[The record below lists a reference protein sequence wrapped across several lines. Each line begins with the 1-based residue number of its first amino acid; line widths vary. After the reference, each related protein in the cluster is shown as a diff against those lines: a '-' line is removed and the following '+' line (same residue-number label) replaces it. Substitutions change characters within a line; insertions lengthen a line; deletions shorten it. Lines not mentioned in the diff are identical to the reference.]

1 MSASST
7 SNNNNNKFQ
16 LFATL
21 PPEITHRILQ
31 DWTSGKNLSTFAL
44 TVAASRQ
51 SHHERVYA
59 TVVMCGLER
68 IKRLAD
74 YIESKSSVEANSD
87 NGKVDALVEQAV
99 CWIRSV
105 IVAPKE
111 SDDSSSSSSSSS
123 RAKTMRHFSKCMALL
138 DFLEESIS
146 QYSRPNVGQFEWP
159 VWIGQVS
166 VEGSRGGTRLR
177 NTARVVLTAPMQRP
191 SFIPGSSLLKNQTPS
206 TAFRSELYNMIPGT

>member
-7 SNNNNNKFQ
+7 SSDNNNNNKFQ
-16 LFATL
+16 LFAAL
-21 PPEITHRILQ
+21 PPEITHRILL
-31 DWTSGKNLSTFAL
+31 DWMSGKNLSTFAL
-44 TVAASRQ
+44 AVAASRQ
-51 SHHERVYA
+51 VHHEKVHA
-59 TVVMCGLER
+59 DVVKCGLAR
-68 IKRLAD
+68 IKHLAD
-74 YIESKSSVEANSD
+74 YIESKSSVVTDGD

-99 CWIRSV
+99 RWIRSI

-111 SDDSSSSSSSSS
+111 SNDSSSS
-123 RAKTMRHFSKCMALL
+123 RAKPMRHFSECMALL
-138 DFLEESIS
+138 DFLEQSIF

-177 NTARVVLTAPMQRP
+177 NTARVVLTSPMQRP